1 MKPMNPD
8 RNCATRLAAIGGGL
22 LLGLASAA
30 AQPPAPAAPAQADTA
45 CVQPADMSAAHLY
58 GLWQLR
64 LAPLEPADAPPQSQ
78 GAVLF
83 ERHPEYPGSVRG
95 RLQRSTPG
103 NDVRAQLSG
112 DVINGT
118 FNLDESAD
126 GVTMS
131 AVWEGAPSACSREIR
146 GLRRPAEGRGDSE
159 PAMRF
164 HLTRTPGW
172 R

>member
-1 MKPMNPD
+1 MNHSLS
-8 RNCATRLAAIGGGL
+8 RGLRFLAASGATL
-22 LLGLASAA
+22 LCLSNAA
-30 AQPPAPAAPAQADTA
+30 AQTLAAPAPASSSAACVAPAD
-45 CVQPADMSAAHLY
+45 VSAVHLY
-58 GLWQLR
+58 GLWQLS
-64 LAPLEPADAPPQSQ
+64 LWPLEPADAAPLSE

-95 RLQRSTPG
+95 HLQRSTPG
-103 NDVRAQLSG
+103 NDQRAQVSG
-112 DVINGT
+112 DVVDGE

-131 AVWEGAPSACSREIR
+131 AVWEGAPSACGREIR
-146 GLRRPAEGRGDSE
+146 GVRRPAEGSPTTE

-164 HLTRTPGW
+164 QLTKTPGW